1 MTKESTRQV
10 YYNRTYK
17 DVLFDKIFSDKKAI
31 LELYNAIA
39 QTKYQDESMVSVNTI
54 KRAVFLGIENDKSFI
69 IDDILN
75 IYEHQSTVNPNM
87 PVRGLV
93 YLSELYRQFIY
104 ENQLDIYGSKQVSL
118 PQPVYIVF
126 YNGEKKQPERQIISL
141 RSAFNESSSTL
152 NDFDFLDFK
161 AVMLNINYGYNKN
174 LMERCKPLKEYA
186 IFVDTI
192 RKYLKTEN
200 KPAIAAKKAVE
211 ECIEHGILKD
221 ILLKEKGVI
230 EDMITVCYDE
240 EVHKMR
246 EAEYNQELGE
256 ARGKE
261 IGKQL
266 GVQQSKQQIAKRMHL
281 AGMSLEQIMDITEL
295 SKEDLEKLLSSE
307 HL

>member
-1 MTKESTRQV
+1 MTQESTRQI

-17 DVLFDKIFSDKKAI
+17 DVLFDMIFSDKKAI

-39 QTKYQDESMVSVNTI
+39 QTDYKDESAISVNTI

-87 PVRGLV
+87 PVRGLM

-104 ENQLDIYGSKQVSL
+104 ENELDIYGSKQVALS
-118 PQPVYIVF
+118 QPVYIVF
-126 YNGEKKQPERQIISL
+126 YNGERKQPERQIISL
-141 RSAFNESSSTL
+141 RSAFDKNCTIA
-152 NDFDFLDFK
+152 NQFLDFK
-161 AVMLNINYGYNKN
+161 AVMLNINYGYNQE
-174 LMERCKPLKEYA
+174 LMNRCRPLKEYA

-192 RKYLKTEN
+192 RKYLKIEN
-200 KPAIAAKKAVE
+200 KPAIAAKKAVQ
-211 ECIEHGILKD
+211 ECIEHGILKE

-230 EDMITVCYDE
+230 EDMITICYDE
-240 EVHKMR
+240 EIHKMR

-256 ARGKE
+256 ERGKE

-266 GVQQSKQQIAKRMHL
+266 GKQQIVQKMYN
-281 AGMSLEQIMDITEL
+281 AGMSIEQIIDITEL
-295 SKEDLEKLLSSE
+295 NRKELEKLLQPE
-307 HL
+307 TI

>member
-1 MTKESTRQV
+1 MTQESTKQI

-17 DVLFDKIFSDKKAI
+17 DVLFDKIFSDKRAI

-39 QTKYQDESMVSVNTI
+39 QTEYQDESMVSVNTI

-87 PVRGLV
+87 PVRWLM

-126 YNGEKKQPERQIISL
+126 YNSEKKQPERQIISL
-141 RSAFNESSSTL
+141 RSAFDQSSSTR

-161 AVMLNINYGYNKN
+161 AVMLNINYGYNKE

-200 KPAIAAKKAVE
+200 
-211 ECIEHGILKD
+211 
-221 ILLKEKGVI
+221 
-230 EDMITVCYDE
+230 
-240 EVHKMR
+240 
-246 EAEYNQELGE
+246 
-256 ARGKE
+256 
-261 IGKQL
+261 
-266 GVQQSKQQIAKRMHL
+266 
-281 AGMSLEQIMDITEL
+281 
-295 SKEDLEKLLSSE
+295 
-307 HL
+307 

>member
-1 MTKESTRQV
+1 MTKESTKQI

-17 DVLFDKIFSDKKAI
+17 DVLFDMIFSDKKAI

-39 QTKYQDESMVSVNTI
+39 QTDYKDESAVSVNTI

-75 IYEHQSTVNPNM
+75 IYEHQSTV
-87 PVRGLV
+87 
-93 YLSELYRQFIY
+93 
-104 ENQLDIYGSKQVSL
+104 
-118 PQPVYIVF
+118 
-126 YNGEKKQPERQIISL
+126 
-141 RSAFNESSSTL
+141 
-152 NDFDFLDFK
+152 
-161 AVMLNINYGYNKN
+161 
-174 LMERCKPLKEYA
+174 
-186 IFVDTI
+186 
-192 RKYLKTEN
+192 
-200 KPAIAAKKAVE
+200 E

-240 EVHKMR
+240 EIHKMR

-266 GVQQSKQQIAKRMHL
+266 GKQQIVKKMYS
-281 AGMSLEQIMDITEL
+281 AGMSIEQIIAITEL
-295 SKEDLEKLLSSE
+295 TKEELEKLLQPE
-307 HL
+307 TI

>member
-1 MTKESTRQV
+1 M
-10 YYNRTYK
+10 
-17 DVLFDKIFSDKKAI
+17 LFDKIFSDKKAI

-39 QTKYQDESMVSVNTI
+39 QTEYQDESMVSVNTI
-54 KRAVFLGIENDKSFI
+54 KRAVFFGIENDKSFI

-87 PVRGLV
+87 PVRGLM
-93 YLSELYRQFIY
+93 YLSELYRQYIY
-104 ENQLDIYGSKQVSL
+104 ENQLDIYGSKQIFL

-126 YNGEKKQPERQIISL
+126 YNGERKQPERQIISL
-141 RSAFNESSSTL
+141 KSAFNEDSSTL
-152 NDFDFLDFK
+152 NNFLDFK
-161 AVMLNINYGYNKN
+161 AVMLNINYGYNKE

-192 RKYLKTEN
+192 RKHLKTEN

-211 ECIEHGILKD
+211 ECIEQGILSD

-240 EVHKMR
+240 EIHKMR

-256 ARGKE
+256 ERGKEIGKE

-266 GVQQSKQQIAKRMHL
+266 GKQQIVKKMYN
-281 AGMSLEQIMDITEL
+281 AGMSIEQIIDITEL
-295 SKEDLEKLLSSE
+295 TKQEVEKLLQLE
-307 HL
+307 TI

>member
-1 MTKESTRQV
+1 MTKESTKQIH
-10 YYNRTYK
+10 YNRTYK
-17 DVLFDKIFSDKKAI
+17 DVLFDMIFSDKKAI

-39 QTKYQDESMVSVNTI
+39 QTDYKDESAVSVNTI

-87 PVRGLV
+87 PVRGLM
-93 YLSELYRQFIY
+93 YLSELYRQYIY

-141 RSAFNESSSTL
+141 RSAFNESLSTL
-152 NDFDFLDFK
+152 NDFLDFK
-161 AVMLNINYGYNKN
+161 AVMLNINYGYNQK
-174 LMERCKPLKEYA
+174 LMEHCKPLKEYA

-200 KPAIAAKKAVE
+200 EPSVAAKKAVE
-211 ECIEHGILKD
+211 ECIKHGILKD

-240 EVHKMR
+240 EIHKMR

-261 IGKQL
+261 IGKEIGKQL
-266 GVQQSKQQIAKRMHL
+266 GKQQIVKKMYS
-281 AGMSLEQIMDITEL
+281 AGMSIEQIIAITEL
-295 SKEDLEKLLSSE
+295 TKEELEKLLQPE
-307 HL
+307 TI

>member
-1 MTKESTRQV
+1 MTKESTKQIH
-10 YYNRTYK
+10 YNRTYK
-17 DVLFDKIFSDKKAI
+17 DVLFDMIFSDKKAI

-39 QTKYQDESMVSVNTI
+39 QTDYKDESAVSVNTI

-75 IYEHQSTVNPNM
+75 IYEHQSTV
-87 PVRGLV
+87 
-93 YLSELYRQFIY
+93 
-104 ENQLDIYGSKQVSL
+104 
-118 PQPVYIVF
+118 
-126 YNGEKKQPERQIISL
+126 
-141 RSAFNESSSTL
+141 
-152 NDFDFLDFK
+152 
-161 AVMLNINYGYNKN
+161 
-174 LMERCKPLKEYA
+174 
-186 IFVDTI
+186 
-192 RKYLKTEN
+192 
-200 KPAIAAKKAVE
+200 E

-240 EVHKMR
+240 EIHKMR

-256 ARGKE
+256 ERGKEIGKE

-295 SKEDLEKLLSSE
+295 SKEDLEKLFSSE
-307 HL
+307 SL